1 MLAVF
6 YFTWNLFYLN
16 INFLNVFIVKCYLI
30 EQLISIALCVRRMY
44 GLSIAHDVS
53 IVSCVSYM
61 ACGIYRISYVVSRL
75 QQKQDT

>member
-53 IVSCVSYM
+53 IVSYM